1 MPLRGPLL
9 EEIDIPQSVLHAVE
23 TESLLPISA
32 RAIDM
37 EHRMQFIGE
46 LHSSFVAMPL
56 RPPPTH
62 TPAPY
67 SLQMGSCC
75 HSSSVVCLIL
85 LIPSLVPTGNDRTTH
100 TPRVLATVTMDK

>member
-1 MPLRGPLL
+1 MPPRGPLL

-23 TESLLPISA
+23 TESLLLISA

-46 LHSSFVAMPL
+46 LHSSFVAMP
-56 RPPPTH
+56 PHPHTH
-62 TPAPY
+62 TPAQY
-67 SLQMGSCC
+67 SLQMGSCY

-100 TPRVLATVTMDK
+100 SLKVLATLTMDK